1 MQIRRTIVSWGSIVM
16 RICWPLLLVGCE
28 DLKTSTTPAD
38 SGEPEPTPTTS
49 PVPEPTSTS
58 TPSPPAC
65 ALVTPIPPTATEPC
79 PTTTPPTAP
88 YPECVDLQVLPLSVC
103 AETTA
108 PRPARA
114 PGDATPLVCAG
125 SGSIVEAGLV
135 EDPSTSTGTAT
146 GTTTTTITGPPPPPG
161 PRSIEGFPTCAG
173 QPGVRVRLVDDEG
186 YSWTFGWALDDR
198 TDASALALEPGEVL
212 DFEIRW
218 LPEAQPSD
226 QGSRAA
232 LVLSEDQRLQLV
244 YERGLVLTQAERGGI
259 GVELLQDGCVPY
271 PYSYDQHDVVA
282 VSWCDGSSLLRTG
295 DSGTVGVLGADDTQ
309 LDFHVAAA
317 YENVEGDCVI
327 GCKTQAWAVVA
338 TPAAR

>member
-65 ALVTPIPPTATEPC
+65 ALVTPIPPTAT
-79 PTTTPPTAP
+79 A
-88 YPECVDLQVLPLSVC
+88 
-103 AETTA
+103 
-108 PRPARA
+108 
-114 PGDATPLVCAG
+114 LVCAG